1 MLTISDLTYRI
12 GGRVLIDK
20 ASVVVDDGM
29 KVGLVG
35 RNGTGKTTL
44 FNLIDGDLSA
54 ESGSIELKKA
64 ARIGRVAQE
73 APGSEI
79 SLIDF
84 VLAADTE
91 RTALMAEAETAS
103 DPHRIAEIQIR
114 LADIEAH
121 SAEAR
126 AATILS
132 GLGFDAVDQRR
143 PCADFS
149 GGWRMRVALAAVLF
163 MRPDLLLLD
172 EPTNYLDLEGTL
184 WLTTYVQRYPYTVI
198 LISHDRDLLDVAVD
212 HVCHLDQGRLT
223 LWKGGY
229 TSFARQRREKLMLQE
244 KMREKLEA
252 RRKHLQAFVDRFKA
266 KASKARQA
274 QSRVKMLE
282 KMETIEA
289 VVETEVQPIVFPDPK
304 SRLAPPII
312 TFDKVAL
319 GYDPA
324 RPVLSNLTLRIDDDD
339 RIALLGKNGNG
350 KSTFAKAIA
359 GRLEPF
365 GGGVT
370 RATKLSIAYFAQHQ
384 LDELIPSESAFDH
397 VKRLMPGE
405 PDAKVRSRVAQ
416 MGLETSKM
424 DTPARELSGG
434 EKARLLLGLATFH
447 GPNLLI
453 LDEPTNHLDIDS
465 RESLIQALN
474 AFEGAVILVSH
485 DRHLVEATADRLWL
499 VADGR
504 VTPYDG
510 DMDDYK
516 RLVLSGPDER
526 AGAAKADAK
535 PTAVDRRRLA
545 AERRAQLAPLRKK
558 IQAVEARIEAL
569 KKDLAK
575 LDATLADPA
584 LFAKDPARGAKLSK
598 DRADCARAIDAAEE
612 QWLEL
617 SGEYEAAEAEAG

>member
-1 MLTISDLTYRI
+1 MLTITDLVYRI
-12 GGRVLIDK
+12 AGRTLIDK
-20 ASVVVDDGM
+20 ASVVIHDGA

-44 FNLIDGDLSA
+44 FGLIAGDMAA
-54 ESGSIELKKA
+54 ESGDIDLKRA

-73 APGSEI
+73 APGSAI

-91 RTALMAEAETAS
+91 RTALLAEAETAT
-103 DPHRIAEIQIR
+103 DPHRIAEIQVR
-114 LADIEAH
+114 LADIHAH

-126 AATILS
+126 AATILA
-132 GLGFDAVDQRR
+132 GLGFDAADQRR
-143 PCADFS
+143 PCSDFS

-163 MRPDLLLLD
+163 TEPDLLLLD

-184 WLTTYVQRYPYTVI
+184 WLTTYVQRYPRTVL
-198 LISHDRDLLDVAVD
+198 LISHDRDLLDTAVD
-212 HVCHLDQGRLT
+212 HIAHLEKGRIT

-229 TSFARQRREKLMLQE
+229 TSFARQRREKMLLQE

-252 RRKHLQAFVDRFKA
+252 RRKHLQSFVDRFKA
-266 KASKARQA
+266 KASKATQA

-282 KMETIEA
+282 RMEVIEA
-289 VVETEVQPIVFPDPK
+289 AVEDQVEPIRFPNPK
-304 SRLAPPII
+304 GRVAPPILA
-312 TFDKVAL
+312 FDKVAV

-324 RPVLSNLTLRIDDDD
+324 RPVLQNLSLRIDDDD

-350 KSTFAKAIA
+350 KSTLAKLIA

-370 RATKLSIAYFAQHQ
+370 KASKLEIAYFAQHQ
-384 LDELIPSESAFDH
+384 LDELVPSESAVEH
-397 VKRLMPGE
+397 VRRLMADQPE
-405 PDAKVRSRVAQ
+405 AKVRSRVAQ
-416 MGLETSKM
+416 MGLETAKM
-424 DTPARELSGG
+424 DTPARDLSGG

-447 GPNLLI
+447 GPNLII

-465 RESLIQALN
+465 RESLMEALN
-474 AFEGAVILVSH
+474 AFEGAVILISH

-499 VADGR
+499 VADGK
-504 VTPYDG
+504 VAPFDG

-516 RLVLSGPDER
+516 RYVLSGPVEKT
-526 AGAAKADAK
+526 APKADGK
-535 PTAVDRRRLA
+535 VNAVDRRRLA
-545 AERRAQLAPLRKK
+545 AERRAQLAPLRKR

-569 KKDLAK
+569 KKDLAR
-575 LDATLADPA
+575 LDAALADPA
-584 LFAKDPARGAKLSK
+584 LFARDPSKGAKLSK
-598 DRADCARAIDAAEE
+598 DRADAIKAIDASEE
-612 QWLEL
+612 EWLEL
-617 SGEYEAAEAEAG
+617 SGEYEAAELEATG